1 LCPARKEICLADVT
15 SSEHAVIQ
23 IHEEDILHITARTVR
38 IEADKILNDVK
49 KREIPRFR
57 QDPPAPSVATAIQ
70 QLIKVLVRVVVP
82 GSGFTCFRGKN
93 LQLFIDRKGLWTVFR
108 I

>member
-1 LCPARKEICLADVT
+1 LCSARKEICLADVT

-70 QLIKVLVRVVVP
+70 ELIKVTGLLVRAVVP
-82 GSGFTCFRGKN
+82 GSGFTCRRGESS
-93 LQLFIDRKGLWTVFR
+93 
-108 I
+108 

>member
-1 LCPARKEICLADVT
+1 MCSARKEICLADVT

-23 IHEEDILHITARTVR
+23 IHEEDILHITARSVR

-70 QLIKVLVRVVVP
+70 QLIKVKGVVSVI
-82 GSGFTCFRGKN
+82 FRCV
-93 LQLFIDRKGLWTVFR
+93 L
-108 I
+108 